1 MRRSADSDP
10 SGGGSGQGTR
20 AGGVP
25 VRRDPGAAGPAP
37 SLAEVVGAAGGLP
50 EDAVLWIAAGLA
62 GALAV
67 LHRAGRAH
75 GNVRAG
81 NVLLTRGGPRLTGD
95 APGPGDA
102 SGGGVRPGGGAEP
115 GGGAPVPAADMV
127 ALGMLLVAA
136 YTGVS
141 NRRPDLDNLP
151 VRLRQV
157 VALCL
162 AEDPEERATPAQL
175 LAVIKASEPSEAPVW
190 TVEVDGLTTPAEGPG
205 SGPAEGPA
213 GRLAG
218 GTAGGPVGGPADTAS
233 PAGTPVEAPPR
244 PGPRGL
250 SGARL
255 ALVVMAAVLVGV
267 VVTALLLVPGHDGG
281 TRVADAPV
289 TSRPTRL
296 QPTEDG
302 TPPQEPS
309 EEQTPSAAPST
320 DPATRPATP
329 TSQAPPAPTPRRTRQ
344 SGAIDDCSGKP
355 LTEPVSLLLF
365 CGDGTAMLHDLIWTD
380 WGSATATAQG
390 VVSEVVC
397 RPSCAEGGEVTSAAT
412 VVVSGLAGGRYTV
425 MEVRAPRSPSDPD
438 AHYTLDRLG
447 PTYRG

>member
-1 MRRSADSDP
+1 MARKDAL
-10 SGGGSGQGTR
+10 G
-20 AGGVP
+20 
-25 VRRDPGAAGPAP
+25 AGPAP
-37 SLAEVVGAAGGLP
+37 SLAEVVGTAGGLP

-75 GNVRAG
+75 GDVRAG

-95 APGPGDA
+95 ATG
-102 SGGGVRPGGGAEP
+102 RGGGAS
-115 GGGAPVPAADMV
+115 VPAADMV

-157 VALCL
+157 VAVCL

-175 LAVIKASEPSEAPVW
+175 LDVIRALEPEAPVW
-190 TVEVDGLTTPAEGPG
+190 TVEVDDLITPAD
-205 SGPAEGPA
+205 
-213 GRLAG
+213 
-218 GTAGGPVGGPADTAS
+218 GPADTAPPS
-233 PAGTPVEAPPR
+233 DSPVEAPPR
-244 PGPRGL
+244 PEPHGL

-255 ALVVMAAVLVGV
+255 ALVVVAAVLVGV
-267 VVTALLLVPGHDGG
+267 VVTALLFLVPGRGGG
-281 TRVADAPV
+281 TPTADVPV

-296 QPTEDG
+296 QPTEDD
-302 TPPQEPS
+302 TPQQRTTPQQKPS
-309 EEQTPSAAPST
+309 EEQTPST
-320 DPATRPATP
+320 DP
-329 TSQAPPAPTPRRTRQ
+329 TSQAPPAPSPQRTRQ
-344 SGAIDDCSGKP
+344 TGTIDDCSGKP
-355 LTEPVSLLLF
+355 LTEPVSLLLL
-365 CGDGTAMLHDLIWTD
+365 CGDGGAVLHDLIWTD

-397 RPSCAEGGEVTSAAT
+397 QPTCVDGREVTSAAT
-412 VVVSGLAGGRYTV
+412 VVVSGLVGGRYTL
-425 MEVRAPRSPSDPD
+425 MEIRASQSPTDPD

>member
-1 MRRSADSDP
+1 MPARKDA
-10 SGGGSGQGTR
+10 
-20 AGGVP
+20 
-25 VRRDPGAAGPAP
+25 GAAGPAP
-37 SLAEVVGAAGGLP
+37 SLAQVVGAAGGLP

-157 VALCL
+157 VARCL
-162 AEDPEERATPAQL
+162 AEDPEEQATPAQL
-175 LAVIKASEPSEAPVW
+175 LAVIKALAPSEAPVW
-190 TVEVDGLTTPAEGPG
+190 TVEVDDLTTPAEDPG

-213 GRLAG
+213 GRLAE

-233 PAGTPVEAPPR
+233 PADSPVEAPPR

-267 VVTALLLVPGHDGG
+267 VVTALLLLVPGHDGG

-296 QPTEDG
+296 QPPEDD

-309 EEQTPSAAPST
+309 EEQTPSADPST

-425 MEVRAPRSPSDPD
+425 MEVRAPRSPTDPD

>member
-10 SGGGSGQGTR
+10 LGGGAGQGAR

-95 APGPGDA
+95 APG
-102 SGGGVRPGGGAEP
+102 S

-162 AEDPEERATPAQL
+162 AEEPEERATPAQL
-175 LAVIKASEPSEAPVW
+175 LAVIKALEPSEAPVW
-190 TVEVDGLTTPAEGPG
+190 TVEVDDLTAPAGGPG
-205 SGPAEGPA
+205 RGHAGGPGGGPTGGPA

-218 GTAGGPVGGPADTAS
+218 GPVGGPVGGLADTVPPAD
-233 PAGTPVEAPPR
+233 TPVEAPPRPGPPR

-267 VVTALLLVPGHDGG
+267 VVTALLLLVPGHDGG

-296 QPTEDG
+296 QPTEDD

-309 EEQTPSAAPST
+309 EEQTPST

-344 SGAIDDCSGKP
+344 SGTIDDCSGKP

-425 MEVRAPRSPSDPD
+425 MEVRAPRSPTDPD

>member
-1 MRRSADSDP
+1 M
-10 SGGGSGQGTR
+10 GGGSGQRAR

-25 VRRDPGAAGPAP
+25 VRKDGGAAGPAP

-95 APGPGDA
+95 TPGPG
-102 SGGGVRPGGGAEP
+102 GGARPGGGTP
-115 GGGAPVPAADMV
+115 MPAADMV

-162 AEDPEERATPAQL
+162 AEDPRERATPAQL
-175 LAVIKASEPSEAPVW
+175 LAVIKALEPSEAPVW
-190 TVEVDGLTTPAEGPG
+190 TVEVDDLIDP
-205 SGPAEGPA
+205 
-213 GRLAG
+213 
-218 GTAGGPVGGPADTAS
+218 AGGPVRGPAGTA
-233 PAGTPVEAPPR
+233 PPTETPVEAPPR

-267 VVTALLLVPGHDGG
+267 LVTALLLLVPGRDGG

-296 QPTEDG
+296 QPTEDD
-302 TPPQEPS
+302 TPSQKPS
-309 EEQTPSAAPST
+309 EEQTPSTDPAT

-344 SGAIDDCSGKP
+344 GGTIDDCSGKP
-355 LTEPVSLLLF
+355 LSEPVSLLLF
-365 CGDGTAMLHDLIWTD
+365 CGDGSAMLHDLIWTD

-412 VVVSGLAGGRYTV
+412 VVVTGLAGGRYTL
-425 MEVRAPRSPSDPD
+425 MEIRAPRSPTDPD

>member
-1 MRRSADSDP
+1 MRKDA
-10 SGGGSGQGTR
+10 
-20 AGGVP
+20 
-25 VRRDPGAAGPAP
+25 GAAGPAP

-95 APGPGDA
+95 APRPGDA
-102 SGGGVRPGGGAEP
+102 PGSGGGARPGGGAP
-115 GGGAPVPAADMV
+115 MPAADMV

-175 LAVIKASEPSEAPVW
+175 LAVIKALEPSEAPVW
-190 TVEVDGLTTPAEGPG
+190 TVEAPVRTVEVDDLTTP
-205 SGPAEGPA
+205 
-213 GRLAG
+213 
-218 GTAGGPVGGPADTAS
+218 AGGPVGGPADTVP
-233 PAGTPVEAPPR
+233 PADTPVEAPPR
-244 PGPRGL
+244 PVPRGL

-267 VVTALLLVPGHDGG
+267 VVTALLLLVPGHDGG

-289 TSRPTRL
+289 TSLPTRL
-296 QPTEDG
+296 QPTEDD
-302 TPPQEPS
+302 TPSQEPS
-309 EEQTPSAAPST
+309 KEQTPSTDPST

-344 SGAIDDCSGKP
+344 SGTIDDCSGKP

-365 CGDGTAMLHDLIWTD
+365 CGDGMAMLHDLIWTD

-425 MEVRAPRSPSDPD
+425 MEVRAPRSPTDPD
-438 AHYTLDRLG
+438 AHYTLDLLG